1 MDYCVSN
8 DFYQFSSN
16 LDKNNQSYI
25 YGEVNPIDII
35 DVLKELNYENYS
47 FLDIGSGCGKIILS
61 VAYEL
66 NIFCTGVEIDTLR
79 YNKSM
84 ELLDKINVE
93 HNVEFLNN
101 DFKDIYFGNYDIIY
115 CANTVFE
122 KEDNKIL
129 YNKIL
134 REFNGY
140 LFLFDYDYNLKKY
153 LICQKIIKT
162 SWSKNVI
169 LYIFFIG

>member
-16 LDKNNQSYI
+16 LDKNNKSYI

-61 VAYEL
+61 IAHEL
-66 NIFCTGVEIDTLR
+66 NIFCTGVEIDISR
-79 YNKSM
+79 YNRSI

-93 HNVEFLNN
+93 HNVEFFNN
-101 DFKDIYFGNYDIIY
+101 DFKNIYFGNYDIIY
-115 CANTVFE
+115 CANTVFV
-122 KEDNKIL
+122 KEDNILL
-129 YNKIL
+129 YNEIL

-140 LFLFDYDYNLKKY
+140 LFLFDYDYSLKKY
-153 LICQKIIKT
+153 LICQKNIKT
-162 SWSKNVI
+162 SWSKNVVM
-169 LYIFFIG
+169 YIFFIY